1 MTPLDNQTLEN
12 SITPMSKNHLRSIGG
27 WMRFIAIV
35 YIIFSV
41 FGLIGAIGSIVSTS
55 TVAAGPVGMPI
66 PAFAMVGASIAFLIL
81 TGIAL
86 YLGVQ
91 LLQSA
96 NGFRAYAETN
106 SIAMLEKGFVKHR
119 TYLLLMGVLTI
130 ITLILIIIGVGT
142 VAKYL
147 PMIMSGALG

>member
-27 WMRFIAIV
+27 WMRFIGIV

-41 FGLIGAIGSIVSTS
+41 LGILSGILSIVSAS
-55 TVAAGPVGMPI
+55 MAAAGPVGMPI
-66 PAFAMVGASIAFLIL
+66 PTSAMVGGSIAFLIL
-81 TGIAL
+81 MGIAL
-86 YLGVQ
+86 YLAVQ
-91 LLQSA
+91 MLQSA

-106 SIAMLEKGFVKHR
+106 NIAMLEKGFVKHR

-130 ITLILIIIGVGT
+130 ITLILIIIGIGT
-142 VAKYL
+142 MAKYL

>member
-12 SITPMSKNHLRSIGG
+12 SISPMSKDHLRSIGG

-41 FGLIGAIGSIVSTS
+41 LGILGAIAGIATNSMAGSE
-55 TVAAGPVGMPI
+55 ML
-66 PAFAMVGASIAFLIL
+66 PAFAMLGGSIVFLIL
-81 TGIAL
+81 TGVAL
-86 YLGVQ
+86 YLSVQ
-91 LLQSA
+91 MLQSA

-106 SIAMLEKGFVKHR
+106 NVAMLEKGFVKHR

-130 ITLILIIIGVGT
+130 IMLILIVISLGT
-142 VAKYL
+142 VAKFI